1 VKVLIVAELL
11 SFYITA
17 VIKMNTV
24 EVVLFLV
31 PDGYVSII
39 LATGQIPPWRD
50 GDGFDKTS
58 GSEVLFQVQTSIYI
72 FSSRVL
78 SPEARAFS
86 GDLLPGVGVR
96 V

>member
-39 LATGQIPPWRD
+39 FATGQIPHGETAMDLTRPA
-50 GDGFDKTS
+50 
-58 GSEVLFQVQTSIYI
+58 VQKYFSKSRPAYTFSLHGCYLRKPGRLAAI
-72 FSSRVL
+72 FCL
-78 SPEARAFS
+78 
-86 GDLLPGVGVR
+86 G
-96 V
+96 

>member
-1 VKVLIVAELL
+1 VKVLIVAELPY
-11 SFYITA
+11 FYIPA

-31 PDGYVSII
+31 PDSYVSII
-39 LATGQIPPWRD
+39 FATGQNANGD
-50 GDGFDKTS
+50 AADGFDKTS

-78 SPEARAFS
+78 SPE
-86 GDLLPGVGVR
+86 GQGVNGNLLP
-96 V
+96 

>member
-1 VKVLIVAELL
+1 MKVLIVAELPT
-11 SFYITA
+11 FYIPA

-39 LATGQIPPWRD
+39 FATGQMPARRD

-58 GSEVLFQVQTSIYI
+58 GSEVLFQVQTPAYP
-72 FSSRVL
+72 FLFTGTFPEGKGVL
-78 SPEARAFS
+78 TAVFCFCL
-86 GDLLPGVGVR
+86 G
-96 V
+96 

>member
-1 VKVLIVAELL
+1 VKVLIVAELP
-11 SFYITA
+11 SFYIRV

-39 LATGQIPPWRD
+39 FATGQTPLKERRH
-50 GDGFDKTS
+50 GFDKTS
-58 GSEVLFQVQTSIYI
+58 GSEVLFQVQTSIH

-78 SPEARAFS
+78 P
-86 GDLLPGVGVR
+86 
-96 V
+96 